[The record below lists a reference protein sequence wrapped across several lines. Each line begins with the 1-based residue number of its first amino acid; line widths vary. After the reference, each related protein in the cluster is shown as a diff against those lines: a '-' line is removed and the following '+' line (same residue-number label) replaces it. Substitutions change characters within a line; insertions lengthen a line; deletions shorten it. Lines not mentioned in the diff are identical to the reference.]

1 MAPRANAAQRTIV
14 AQMDTCI
21 DEHTSVKGR
30 LDACELPVG
39 AAACGSPPS
48 VVHIH
53 HQALCTLVGGQ
64 RILLQERRDRLE
76 QDMLDD
82 EDGRRRRDRPRPQPD
97 ADLMVDRKRGVLR
110 ANGPVAMMLAIVV
123 FPAPP
128 TVRPKAPVIVPAWLR
143 VKVPASELIRV
154 AAPSVTR
161 PA

>member
-1 MAPRANAAQRTIV
+1 MAPKANAAQRTII

-21 DEHTSVKGR
+21 DEHGRAKKR
-30 LDACELPVG
+30 LDECELPAGV
-39 AAACGSPPS
+39 AACGSPPS

-82 EDGRRRRDRPRPQPD
+82 DDRGRRRDRPRPQ
-97 ADLMVDRKRGVLR
+97 AETSDLLVDRKRQILR

-123 FPAPP
+123 AAGA
-128 TVRPKAPVIVPAWLR
+128 VVWAVHSA
-143 VKVPASELIRV
+143 AELFGR
-154 AAPSVTR
+154 
-161 PA
+161 

>member
-1 MAPRANAAQRTIV
+1 MTAKANAAQRTIV
-14 AQMDTCI
+14 AQMDSCI

-82 EDGRRRRDRPRPQPD
+82 DDRSRRRERPQPETS
-97 ADLMVDRKRGVLR
+97 DLLVDRKRQILR
-110 ANGPVAMMLAIVV
+110 ANGPVAMMLAIV
-123 FPAPP
+123 A
-128 TVRPKAPVIVPAWLR
+128 AAGALAWAAHN
-143 VKVPASELIRV
+143 VTELFKR
-154 AAPSVTR
+154 
-161 PA
+161 